1 VFCALPCQICT
12 ASSYACHVSLNCHHA
27 SFHRPKPLQIWHP
40 QVQNGHVKRVMD
52 PDIHSSSIEVMGSN
66 VATNYIMCP
75 PIANQTLGI
84 KLPYLNLIV
93 KNLNKY
99 FSFEVQVLDDK
110 NVKRRFRAS
119 TYVKKTSVAPFLTV
133 MPMTL
138 DKGWNQIQFNLN
150 DFLRRSYQTN
160 YVETLRIQVHA
171 NCRIRR
177 VYFSDK
183 LYGND
188 ELPAE
193 FQLLRVDHAMRDDPP
208 PEDALGSS
216 GEVPPPS
223 TMDFQ
228 RQIEDI
234 RAGAFDGAGTSTDD
248 QLLDMREKHDEM
260 VHAVVAGSV
269 GPKSSSGHANSRP
282 STLPPVGALITQ
294 PGTQSQVGFLKSAS
308 GRPHSISTT
317 KASNGLK
324 PNTAGA
330 STTASARPRRDTPT
344 PTKLEEQR
352 LSVLS
357 GRPSSTPLN

>member
-12 ASSYACHVSLNCHHA
+12 ASSYACHVSLNCHA
-27 SFHRPKPLQIWHP
+27 SFHSPKPLQIWHP

-66 VATNYIMCP
+66 VATNCIMCP

-133 MPMTL
+133 TPMTL

-160 YVETLRIQVHA
+160 YVETLRIQIHA

-188 ELPAE
+188 ELPVE
-193 FQLLRVDHAMRDDPP
+193 FQLLRVDHATRDPPPDDPP
-208 PEDALGSS
+208 PEDAPGSS

-223 TMDFQ
+223 TMGFQ
-228 RQIEDI
+228 RQFD
-234 RAGAFDGAGTSTDD
+234 AGTDD
-248 QLLDMREKHDEM
+248 QLDMREKHDEM

-269 GPKSSSGHANSRP
+269 CHQGGGGGPRSSSGYANSRP
-282 STLPPVGALITQ
+282 STLPPVA
-294 PGTQSQVGFLKSAS
+294 
-308 GRPHSISTT
+308 
-317 KASNGLK
+317 
-324 PNTAGA
+324 A
-330 STTASARPRRDTPT
+330 STITHQDAKSSRIFEERIWTPSL
-344 PTKLEEQR
+344 KNHRKRQQR
-352 LSVLS
+352 AQTQYCRCQQRHQST
-357 GRPSSTPLN
+357 SSTRHSDSHTT